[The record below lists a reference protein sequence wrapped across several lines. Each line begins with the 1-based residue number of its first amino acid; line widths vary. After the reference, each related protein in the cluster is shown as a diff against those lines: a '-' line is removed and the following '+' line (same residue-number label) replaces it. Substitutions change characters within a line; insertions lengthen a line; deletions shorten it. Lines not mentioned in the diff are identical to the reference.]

1 MFESE
6 DMEMELAIM
15 IEGQNGLTWQKLER
29 IAQAVEGLGYAALYR
44 SDHITNSQPPDQP
57 SLDCW
62 VSLAW
67 LATNTRRIQFGPL
80 VSPISMH
87 HPVNIARMARDIDDL
102 SGGRLQLGLGAGW
115 LEREHHNYSFDL
127 LELKGRFNRFRE
139 ALEIITKLFRSEKP
153 LTFTG
158 EYYRLEDAVLLPR
171 PLRPGGPHLL
181 IGGRGP
187 NRTPQLVA
195 DFADEWNI
203 YRVSPQTVAE
213 LTGRLTYILQEQG
226 RSIQEIRRS
235 MMVNIILGKDDAD
248 LREKM
253 AGKTLEDWREKG
265 LVGTPAQIVDQ
276 IGEYAALGI
285 QRLILQQFCLDDL
298 STIEEVA
305 ARIMPRL

>member
-1 MFESE
+1 
-6 DMEMELAIM
+6 MELAIM
-15 IEGQNGLTWQKLER
+15 IEGQNGLTWRNLER
-29 IAQAVEGLGYAALYR
+29 IAHAVEDLGYTALYR

-115 LEREHHNYSFDL
+115 LEREHNNYSFDL
-127 LELKGRFNRFRE
+127 LEIKGRFNRFRE
-139 ALEIITKLFRSEKP
+139 ALEIITKLFRSEAP

-158 EYYRLEDAVLLPR
+158 QYYRLEDAVLLPR
-171 PLRPGGPHLL
+171 PQRPGGPHLV
-181 IGGRGP
+181 IGGRGL
-187 NRTPQLVA
+187 NRTPRLVA
-195 DFADEWNI
+195 DYADEWNI
-203 YRVSPQTVAE
+203 FRVSPETVAE
-213 LTGRLTYILQEQG
+213 LTGRLTSILQEQG
-226 RSIQEIRRS
+226 RSIHEIRRT
-235 MMVNIILGKDDAD
+235 MMVNIILGDNDAD

-253 AGKTLEDWREKG
+253 AGKPLEEWREKG

-276 IGEYAALGI
+276 IGGYAALGI

-298 STIEEVA
+298 SIMEKVA
-305 ARIMPRL
+305 ARIMPQL

>member
-1 MFESE
+1 
-6 DMEMELAIM
+6 MELAIM
-15 IEGQNGLTWQKLER
+15 IEGQNGLTWQNFER
-29 IAQAVEGLGYAALYR
+29 IARAVEELGYTALYR
-44 SDHITNSQPPDQP
+44 SDHITNSQAPDQP

-67 LATNTRRIQFGPL
+67 LASNTRRIQFGPL

-127 LELKGRFNRFRE
+127 LDIKPRFNRFRE
-139 ALEIITKLFRSEKP
+139 ALEIITRVFKSEAP
-153 LTFTG
+153 LNFSG
-158 EYYRLEDAVLLPR
+158 QYYCLEDAVLLPR
-171 PLRPGGPHLL
+171 PRRKGGPHLV
-181 IGGRGP
+181 IGGRGR

-195 DFADEWNI
+195 DYADEWNI

-213 LTGRLTYILQEQG
+213 LTARLANILQEQG

-235 MMVNIILGKDDAD
+235 MMVNIILGIDDAD
-248 LREKM
+248 LKEKM

-276 IGEYAALGI
+276 IGEYADLGI
-285 QRLILQQFCLDDL
+285 RRLILQQFFPDDL
-298 STIEEVA
+298 STIEAVA
-305 ARIMPRL
+305 AQILPQV

>member
-1 MFESE
+1 
-6 DMEMELAIM
+6 MELAIM
-15 IEGQNGLTWQKLER
+15 IEGQNGLTWQLLER
-29 IAQAVEGLGYAALYR
+29 IAHAVEDLGFSALYR

-115 LEREHHNYSFDL
+115 LEREHRNYSFDL
-127 LELKGRFNRFRE
+127 LELKGRFKRFGE
-139 ALEIITKLFRSEKP
+139 ALEIITRLFRDDAP

-158 EYYRLEDAVLLPR
+158 EYYSLEDAVLLPR
-171 PLRPGGPHLL
+171 PQRPGGPHLV
-181 IGGRGP
+181 IGGRGL
-187 NRTPQLVA
+187 NRTPRLVA
-195 DFADEWNI
+195 DYADEWNI
-203 YRVSPQTVAE
+203 FRVSPQALAE
-213 LTGRLTYILQEQG
+213 LTARLSSILEEQG
-226 RSIQEIRRS
+226 RSIHEIRRT
-235 MMVNIILGKDDAD
+235 MMVNIILGDNDAD

-253 AGKTLEDWREKG
+253 AGKPLEEWRGKG
-265 LVGTPAQIVDQ
+265 LVGTPSQIVDQ
-276 IGEYAALGI
+276 IGEYSGLGI

-298 STIEEVA
+298 STIEKVA
-305 ARIMPRL
+305 AQILPQV